1 MEYSLLPALYCY
13 FQYLPLLCSFS
24 FALSCFY
31 GYLQFCCQNPEITFQ
46 SLKTLSSV
54 NIVTPL
60 KACFANIY
68 NICNTLVTIFLF
80 QFICF
85 VIFFYYYFGSIKKT
99 KSFKKREKGRIRSR
113 KLNFPFVSR
122 KLSLGIY
129 LNEYIYSGRKIDF
142 YRKRKSSY
150 CFDQN
155 GWCLLKTKSFHLF
168 EIFKIST
175 NLSEIY
181 SIISAAK
188 QQVKILM
195 WVALF
200 ME

>member
-1 MEYSLLPALYCY
+1 MFLWLPLVLLSKPRNNFLVIKNSFKRKYSNAPESMLCKYL
-13 FQYLPLLCSFS
+13 QYLQHFGYNIFVLVYLLCDF
-24 FALSCFY
+24 
-31 GYLQFCCQNPEITFQ
+31 
-46 SLKTLSSV
+46 
-54 NIVTPL
+54 
-60 KACFANIY
+60 
-68 NICNTLVTIFLF
+68 FLLLF
-80 QFICF
+80 WFNREN
-85 VIFFYYYFGSIKKT
+85 
-99 KSFKKREKGRIRSR
+99 KKREKGRIRSR

-188 QQVKILM
+188 
-195 WVALF
+195 
-200 ME
+200 